1 MRIEESHPPERPP
14 RPGGWF
20 EGLGTVYPPQKVI
33 FSKNNT
39 MQLSL
44 PEYHL
49 RPLQLSDRD
58 VMATYG
64 NNVEIWKNL
73 RDQFPH
79 PYTPADA
86 ERFIQ
91 HVNKSE
97 TSERV
102 FGIVEKEHLV
112 GVIGIYPQS
121 DVYRGTAELG
131 YWLGQPFWGKGIATA
146 AVRRIVEFGF
156 EELHLRRIF
165 ADVFASNPAS
175 RRVLEKAGFQLEG
188 VRQLAIIKNEQ
199 IQDDY
204 HYAIV
209 NPRFL

>member
-1 MRIEESHPPERPP
+1 
-14 RPGGWF
+14 
-20 EGLGTVYPPQKVI
+20 
-33 FSKNNT
+33 

-64 NNVEIWKNL
+64 NNFEIWKNL

>member
-1 MRIEESHPPERPP
+1 V
-14 RPGGWF
+14 G
-20 EGLGTVYPPQKVI
+20 
-33 FSKNNT
+33 
-39 MQLSL
+39 
-44 PEYHL
+44 
-49 RPLQLSDRD
+49 
-58 VMATYG
+58 
-64 NNVEIWKNL
+64 
-73 RDQFPH
+73 
-79 PYTPADA
+79 
-86 ERFIQ
+86 
-91 HVNKSE
+91 
-97 TSERV
+97 
-102 FGIVEKEHLV
+102 KEHLV